1 MKISKDKKFAM
12 FNRSNGNT
20 GEKWTEILNLTK
32 ISSIQERRYGKG
44 VYNNDPGR
52 RNGYLVFTDGGGEEG
67 GFWINDY
74 EFDQL
79 IKLGLFGEFSEI
91 K

>member
-12 FNRSNGNT
+12 FNRFNGST
-20 GEKWTEILNLTK
+20 DEKWIEILNLTE
-32 ISSIQERRYGKG
+32 ISSIKEYRYGKG
-44 VYNNDPGR
+44 VYNNNPGR
-52 RNGYLVFTDGGGEEG
+52 RQGYLVFTNNCDAE

-74 EFDQL
+74 EFNQL
-79 IKLGLFGEFSEI
+79 IKLGIFGEFSEI